1 MVKRQ
6 AFLEFGLSLSCGQML
21 LKIPV
26 LRIMQESSLSAA
38 FHLPTSVF
46 LPGAAQLPNVATSLH
61 LGFETS
67 PLGQTSFQCKYLL
80 LCYALKYFFYVST
93 TRFIVSHF

>member
-1 MVKRQ
+1 MWSSGKRFSNSVFASFPRVWTNVVENSGFAYHARKQ
-6 AFLEFGLSLSCGQML
+6 
-21 LKIPV
+21 
-26 LRIMQESSLSAA
+26 SAA

-46 LPGAAQLPNVATSLH
+46 LPGAARLPNFATSLH

-80 LCYALKYFFYVST
+80 L
-93 TRFIVSHF
+93 